1 MYDFFLYSSSS
12 SKIKWTGCN
21 VVMKLLETLPRG
33 ENCKLS
39 FDDWFCILGLLLQL
53 KEIKIFT
60 TATVWMNRT
69 KGCPLIAAK
78 DLKKQGR
85 GISCYMV
92 DLNSG
97 VIVLRW
103 FYKKCVQTA
112 TTYADPIDIQT
123 FQIWDRVSEKHIQT
137 TCPSVIKQ
145 YNSSMGG
152 VDLADMLIAL
162 YRTEIKCKRC
172 YLKIFFPLD

>member
-1 MYDFFLYSSSS
+1 M
-12 SKIKWTGCN
+12 
-21 VVMKLLETLPRG
+21 
-33 ENCKLS
+33 
-39 FDDWFCILGLLLQL
+39 
-53 KEIKIFT
+53 KIFT
-60 TATVWMNRT
+60 TTTAWMDRI

-92 DLNSG
+92 NLNSG
-97 VIVLRW
+97 IIVLRW
-103 FYKKCVQTA
+103 FYNKCVQTA
-112 TTYADPIDIQT
+112 TTYADPTDMQT
-123 FQIWDRVSEKHIQT
+123 FQRWDRVSEKHIQT

-162 YRTEIKCKRC
+162 YRTEIKCKRW